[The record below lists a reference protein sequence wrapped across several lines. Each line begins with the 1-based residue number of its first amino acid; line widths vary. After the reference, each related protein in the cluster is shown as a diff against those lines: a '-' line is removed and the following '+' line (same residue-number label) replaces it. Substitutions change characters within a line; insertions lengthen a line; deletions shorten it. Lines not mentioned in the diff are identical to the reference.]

1 MDSGLA
7 PSHVVGSLLV
17 AYLLIKVSSQRG
29 TVRQANGARKAIN
42 AEYDRLWRDDGGRD
56 GTPDDVRTAPQRLA
70 WIHRLVFGECVI
82 RGLGSG
88 GGVSRRV
95 WCVGACRVGVGG
107 WVGLV
112 ALGCVLGVPAP
123 GGWVFR

>member
-1 MDSGLA
+1 MPTIARTLGFPRLG
-7 PSHVVGSLLV
+7 GS
-17 AYLLIKVSSQRG
+17 VSS
-29 TVRQANGARKAIN
+29 
-42 AEYDRLWRDDGGRD
+42 
-56 GTPDDVRTAPQRLA
+56 LA